1 ILKQIQVKKP
11 SLLAFEEQ
19 YKYEAQAYGNALQ
32 ELCQLSLN
40 ALETRL
46 AAHETCGAFPTR
58 EFEVE
63 PKPCQSFARAFSNHT
78 EARAWAC
85 DVLLDHMTL
94 AVDGSQILPS
104 SELNIPLAA
113 VQVAWFANAHTRAGQ
128 YTKEIAFELLA
139 PEI

>member
-1 ILKQIQVKKP
+1 MILREQILNQLHAKKP

-19 YKYEAQAYGNALQ
+19 YKYETRAYEDALRK
-32 ELCQLSLN
+32 LCQLSLQ

-58 EFEVE
+58 EFEAAAT
-63 PKPCQSFARAFSNHT
+63 PCRSFVREFSHHA

-85 DVLLDHMTL
+85 DALLGHVTL

-104 SELNIPLAA
+104 
-113 VQVAWFANAHTRAGQ
+113 
-128 YTKEIAFELLA
+128 
-139 PEI
+139 